1 MAAPVLESSASNPST
16 ASPQTFRILVLP
28 GDHVGPEVMDEALRV
43 LDTVEITSQGRLKF
57 EFNHQICGGCSIDKH
72 GTPITDEVLRI
83 AKEESDAVLFGSVG
97 GPKWGT
103 TYPNPESGLLRLR
116 QHLDAFAN
124 IRPCTFYSRSL
135 IPLSPLKPSIAEGT
149 NFILLREN
157 CGGAYF
163 GPKVEEADF
172 ASDSWAYGRK
182 EIERCARVA
191 AALATT
197 MGKDGKGTG
206 TCPEGPATVWSSD
219 KANVLA
225 SGRLWR
231 KVTSEVFANEFPH
244 VELKHQLADSLSMLM
259 VKNPRMFNGVIHTD
273 NTFGD
278 MLSDQ
283 AGGVVG
289 TLGVLPSASLSGIPD
304 GKTRCNGIYEPVHGS
319 APDIAGKGIVNPV
332 AQILSA
338 AMMLRYSFNLAA
350 EAAAIEA
357 AVEKVLDGKDLG
369 GLEIRS
375 GDLGGTASTKE
386 VGDAVCSVLEEL
398 LMGNS
403 TGIPEKVNGD
413 ASTIGPNATAGQT
426 TTTTTIPTHA
436 KDNKKW
442 EEKLEKEG
450 VPTGPRE
457 ALAL

>member
-1 MAAPVLESSASNPST
+1 MI
-16 ASPQTFRILVLP
+16 PQ
-28 GDHVGPEVMDEALRV
+28 
-43 LDTVEITSQGRLKF
+43 
-57 EFNHQICGGCSIDKH
+57 
-72 GTPITDEVLRI
+72 
-83 AKEESDAVLFGSVG
+83 
-97 GPKWGT
+97 
-103 TYPNPESGLLRLR
+103 
-116 QHLDAFAN
+116 
-124 IRPCTFYSRSL
+124 
-135 IPLSPLKPSIAEGT
+135 SPLKPSIAEGT
-149 NFILLREN
+149 NFICLREN

-163 GPKVEEADF
+163 GPKVEESDF
-172 ASDSWAYGRK
+172 ASDTWAYRRD

-206 TCPEGPATVWSSD
+206 NCPEGPATVWSSD

-231 KVTSEVFANEFPH
+231 KVTSEVFAKDFPH
-244 VELKHQLADSLSMLM
+244 IELKHQLADSLSMLM

-289 TLGVLPSASLSGIPD
+289 TLGVLPSASLCGIPD
-304 GKTRCNGIYEPVHGS
+304 GSRCNGIYEPVHGS
-319 APDIAGKGIVNPV
+319 APDIAGKGIVNPT

-338 AMMLRYSFNLAA
+338 ALMLRYSFNLVP

-357 AVEKVLDGKDLG
+357 AVEKVLDGKDIG

-375 GDLGGTASTKE
+375 GDLGGSASTRE
-386 VGDAVCSVLEEL
+386 IGDAICMVLGQILRGNASGVPKPEATGAAMGAPEEL
-398 LMGNS
+398 PAS
-403 TGIPEKVNGD
+403 AAHEKE
-413 ASTIGPNATAGQT
+413 
-426 TTTTTIPTHA
+426 
-436 KDNKKW
+436 NKEW
-442 EEKLEKEG
+442 EEKLKTEG

>member
-1 MAAPVLESSASNPST
+1 MAAPVLEHLSSTSST
-16 ASPQTFRILVLP
+16 ATPQTFRILVIS

-43 LDTVEITSQGRLKF
+43 LDTVEIASQGRIKF
-57 EFNHQICGGCSIDKH
+57 ELNHQIAGGCSIDKH

-124 IRPCTFYSRSL
+124 IRPCAFYSRSL
-135 IPLSPLKPSIAEGT
+135 VHLSPLKPSLAAGT
-149 NFILLREN
+149 NFIVLREN
-157 CGGAYF
+157 TGGAYF

-172 ASDSWAYGRK
+172 ASDSWAYRRD

-197 MGKDGKGTG
+197 MGKDGKGNG
-206 TCPEGPATVWSSD
+206 GPATVWSSD

-231 KVTSEVFANEFPH
+231 KVTSEVFEKEFPH
-244 VELKHQLADSLSMLM
+244 IELKHQLADSLSMIM
-259 VKNPRMFNGVIHTD
+259 VKDPKVFNGVIHTD

-319 APDIAGKGIVNPV
+319 APDIAGRGIVNPV

-338 AMMLRYSFNLAA
+338 AMMLRYSLNLTA

-357 AVEKVLDGKDLG
+357 AVEKVLDAKDIG
-369 GLEIRS
+369 GLEIRT
-375 GDLGGTASTKE
+375 GDLGGTATTKE
-386 VGDAVCSVLEEL
+386 VGDAVCRVLEQL
-398 LMGNS
+398 LTGDSAGAPAAASGNAVP
-403 TGIPEKVNGD
+403 GAPPEAPSSITHGD
-413 ASTIGPNATAGQT
+413 E
-426 TTTTTIPTHA
+426 
-436 KDNKKW
+436 NKKW
-442 EEKLEKEG
+442 EAKLVQEN
-450 VPTGPRE
+450 VTTGPKV
-457 ALAL
+457 ALAT

>member
-1 MAAPVLESSASNPST
+1 MAAPVPKTTTSSS
-16 ASPQTFRILVLP
+16 SPQTFRILVLP
-28 GDHVGPEVMDEALRV
+28 GDHVGPEVMAEALRV
-43 LDTVEITSQGRLKF
+43 LDVVQACSQGKVRF
-57 EFNHQICGGCSIDKH
+57 EYNHQIAGGCSIDKH

-97 GPKWGT
+97 GPEWGT

-135 IPLSPLKPSIAEGT
+135 VTLSPLKESVVEGT

-163 GPKVEEADF
+163 GPKVEQTDF
-172 ASDSWAYGRK
+172 ASDSWAYRRD
-182 EIERCARVA
+182 EIERSARVA
-191 AALATT
+191 AALAVT
-197 MGKDGKGTG
+197 MGKDGRGTG
-206 TCPEGPATVWSSD
+206 KCAEGPATVWSSD

-231 KVTSEVFANEFPH
+231 KVTSEVFAKEFPH

-259 VKNPRMFNGVIHTD
+259 VKSPRMFNGVIHTD

-283 AGGVVG
+283 AGGIVG
-289 TLGVLPSASLSGIPD
+289 TLGVLPSASLCGIP
-304 GKTRCNGIYEPVHGS
+304 GGSRCNGIYEPVHGS
-319 APDIAGKGIVNPV
+319 APDIAGKGIVNPT

-338 AMMLRYSFNLAA
+338 AMMLRYSFGLAP

-357 AVEKVLDGKDLG
+357 AVQKVLDGKDIG

-375 GDLGGTASTKE
+375 GDLGGRATTE
-386 VGDAVCSVLEEL
+386 QIGDAVCAVLEQILE
-398 LMGNS
+398 GNGS
-403 TGIPEKVNGD
+403 GVPFEMNGN
-413 ASTIGPNATAGQT
+413 GNAAMSPVQT
-426 TTTTTIPTHA
+426 TRGQ
-436 KDNKKW
+436 
-442 EEKLEKEG
+442 EK
-450 VPTGPRE
+450 
-457 ALAL
+457 